1 MIILYE
7 YHPLCKGS
15 FHIILNVKSC
25 MNTTT
30 FVKVASILSYF
41 DALRQRRYNSTGWLS
56 TDVCTSVTSQ
66 LSFFQSYDIIDRG
79 IFFNVES
86 CMNTTPIVERQLYLC
101 SMFTYKHVNFGLIK
115 PALKQYWKLLERI
128 TFQVNILFCSI
139 RLFLI
144 EFLISFL

>member
-56 TDVCTSVTSQ
+56 TGVCTSVISI
-66 LSFFQSYDIIDRG
+66 FQSYDINDRG
-79 IFFNVES
+79 IFLNVES
-86 CMNTTPIVERQLYLC
+86 FMNSTQIVERQLYLC
-101 SMFTYKHVNFGLIK
+101 SMFTYKHVNLRLIK